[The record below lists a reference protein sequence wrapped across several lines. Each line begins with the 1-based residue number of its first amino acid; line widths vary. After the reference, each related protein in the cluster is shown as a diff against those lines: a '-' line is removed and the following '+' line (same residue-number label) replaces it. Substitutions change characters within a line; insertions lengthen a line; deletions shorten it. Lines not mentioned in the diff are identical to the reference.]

1 MNIKNISKLNQDFF
15 YIKNCRFSVYVSS
28 HESMFDYLFYSGFN
42 YEKNYNKFY
51 LTEKK
56 GSLINSIKDGLYI
69 SLYFELDLLLKN
81 TNKEQLVS
89 NNKLLKTLF
98 FQLQESIGLNP
109 NEGKIVSL
117 FVPTVEY
124 RYSNEEKNININL
137 SYYESKNYFSFNVQ
151 KRVKIKKFL

>member
-1 MNIKNISKLNQDFF
+1 M
-15 YIKNCRFSVYVSS
+15 
-28 HESMFDYLFYSGFN
+28 
-42 YEKNYNKFY
+42 
-51 LTEKK
+51 
-56 GSLINSIKDGLYI
+56 
-69 SLYFELDLLLKN
+69 LKN

>member
-1 MNIKNISKLNQDFF
+1 
-15 YIKNCRFSVYVSS
+15 VYVSS

>member
-1 MNIKNISKLNQDFF
+1 M
-15 YIKNCRFSVYVSS
+15 YVSS